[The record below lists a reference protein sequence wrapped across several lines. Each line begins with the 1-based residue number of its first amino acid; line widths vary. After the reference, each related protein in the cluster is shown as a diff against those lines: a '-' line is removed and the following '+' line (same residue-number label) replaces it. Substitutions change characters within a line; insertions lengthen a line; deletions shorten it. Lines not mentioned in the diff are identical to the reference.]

1 MLGGCKE
8 VPGQRW
14 AQHGRWGDREG
25 EDSWGGHAFLC
36 RSGHHRDACTREVLE
51 QLVMGIT
58 GG

>member
-14 AQHGRWGDREG
+14 GDGEG
-25 EDSWGGHAFLC
+25 EGSQGGHAFLC
-36 RSGHHRDACTREVLE
+36 RTEHRRDACTREVLE

-58 GG
+58 GD